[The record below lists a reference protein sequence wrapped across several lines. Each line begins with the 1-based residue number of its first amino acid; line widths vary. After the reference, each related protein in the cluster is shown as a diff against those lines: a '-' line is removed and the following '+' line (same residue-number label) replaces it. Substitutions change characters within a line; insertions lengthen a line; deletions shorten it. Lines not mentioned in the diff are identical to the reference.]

1 MSGVSEVTK
10 EYLDAIE
17 STLVGKEEFYKGFVN
32 YMNDSSVSTK
42 YNYLK
47 HICAFMEK
55 KNKDLRKLTFDD
67 FNDYIASVIYKN
79 DGSKTSSS
87 YQITIY
93 SALKKFC
100 EFLYNS
106 GRISENYMLYVKR
119 PKAKESQATIKKREN
134 GYLTEKEL
142 RTFMLNVEMPTLS
155 LKKIQSIEWD
165 VRDKA
170 IMLTFLSTGI
180 RSSALRKL
188 DVEDVNLIN
197 GTMTVTDKGDE
208 VRTYEIPK
216 ILCDS
221 ISEWLKYRS
230 NLMSGYNSNALFISL
245 RRERMS
251 SRAIYNLVV
260 KYAECIPGKKI
271 TPHKLRATYGT
282 QLYDKT
288 GDIYFVQ
295 DCMGHKNP
303 KTTELYVRGKKKN
316 TKKAGDI
323 MEGLL

>member
-10 EYLDAIE
+10 ECLNRIE
-17 STLVGKEEFYKGFVN
+17 NTLQGKDEYYRGFVN
-32 YMNDSSVSTK
+32 YMNDSSVNTK

-47 HICAFMEK
+47 HICMFMEK
-55 KNKDLRKLTFDD
+55 EMKSPNELNFDD
-67 FNDYIASVIYKN
+67 FNDYMASVIYKE
-79 DGSKTSSS
+79 DGTKTSSS

-106 GRISENYMLYVKR
+106 GRINENYMLYVKR
-119 PKAKESQATIKKREN
+119 PKPKESQTTVKKREN

-142 RTFMLNVEMPTLS
+142 KTFMLNVEMPTLS
-155 LKKIQSIEWD
+155 LKKIQSVEWD

-188 DVEDVNLIN
+188 DVEDVDLIN
-197 GTMTVTDKGDE
+197 KTMTVTDKGDE
-208 VRTYEIPK
+208 VRAYEIPK

-221 ISEWLKYRS
+221 IEEWLKYR
-230 NLMSGYNSNALFISL
+230 NKLMNGYTSNALFISL
-245 RRERMS
+245 RRDRMS

-260 KYAECIPGKKI
+260 KYAECVPGKKI
-271 TPHKLRATYGT
+271 SPHKLRATYGT
-282 QLYDKT
+282 QLYEKT

-295 DCMGHKNP
+295 DCMGHKDP

-316 TKKAGDI
+316 TKRAGDI